1 MGWEGGRRVCLG
13 TGIGAGGVLVSVRV
27 EARVGMMK
35 EGARLEVEGEG
46 GLRRL
51 GEGARGVIDEAMV
64 DVDKDVWVRVSG
76 GADGGLFVIQDGEW
90 GSESE
95 LCVGSAGDL

>member
-1 MGWEGGRRVCLG
+1 
-13 TGIGAGGVLVSVRV
+13 
-27 EARVGMMK
+27 MK

>member
-1 MGWEGGRRVCLG
+1 MG